1 MFCPIGFLPHS
12 RASYKERSSRARIG
26 TFAVITA
33 FALTLHGGITAAQPA
48 GPASPRTGPAATAGE
63 LPDAQVQGAPPSP
76 VLPPLLTLTEAL
88 RIFRA
93 QGLDLLIAEAA
104 VKRAAGDNEA
114 AAAVANPNFMVT
126 AGPSFN
132 YSPAAPCSGCSSLT
146 VNLGASDNGALFDS
160 IFGKRSLRMR
170 SAQAALAAARLGR
183 ADAQRKLEYQLK
195 QQYLQIVID
204 VASIEV
210 ARQLQASMTQTLEL
224 TRKRYMKTINEAD
237 LARVE
242 IQKLEADQAV
252 TQATMAWR
260 QDQVAL
266 AFLLGVRG
274 MAPDFAVEKTLL
286 GFYVPAELS
295 QATEAALLDHAVQ
308 VRPDLKGAELQRVR
322 AELAL
327 RLARRQRVPDVQLSL
342 QYNMMGSGQKAAGPP
357 YLAPELS
364 LNLPIFYQQQGEITR
379 AQADLQTQSLQHDK
393 TLAQVVSDIEK
404 AYSSFDTARRQVER
418 MQSRILDRARVAR
431 DILDRQYKAGSVTL
445 IDFLDAQRTYLAA
458 NIEYLT
464 DLTAYW
470 TAVLGLEQAAG
481 AEYLR

>member
-1 MFCPIGFLPHS
+1 
-12 RASYKERSSRARIG
+12 
-26 TFAVITA
+26 
-33 FALTLHGGITAAQPA
+33 
-48 GPASPRTGPAATAGE
+48 
-63 LPDAQVQGAPPSP
+63 
-76 VLPPLLTLTEAL
+76 
-88 RIFRA
+88 
-93 QGLDLLIAEAA
+93 
-104 VKRAAGDNEA
+104 
-114 AAAVANPNFMVT
+114 
-126 AGPSFN
+126 
-132 YSPAAPCSGCSSLT
+132 
-146 VNLGASDNGALFDS
+146 
-160 IFGKRSLRMR
+160 
-170 SAQAALAAARLGR
+170 
-183 ADAQRKLEYQLK
+183 
-195 QQYLQIVID
+195 
-204 VASIEV
+204 
-210 ARQLQASMTQTLEL
+210 MTQTLEL
-224 TRKRYMKTINEAD
+224 TRKRYMKMINEAD